1 MRNLLAL
8 LAAVLL
14 AFSVAGLCRGWYR
27 IEGLPSKPGRS
38 AFRVEIDRSRIA
50 GDVVDAARGVVRMLT
65 RDTEEKVATEAEA
78 K

>member
-14 AFSVAGLCRGWYR
+14 AFTVAGLVRGWYR
-27 IEGLPSKPGRS
+27 IESLPSEPGRS
-38 AFRVEIDRSRIA
+38 AFRVEIDRSQIA
-50 GDVVDAARGVVRMLT
+50 GDVGGAVRGVVRLLT
-65 RDTEEKVATEAEA
+65 RDKEEKAEA